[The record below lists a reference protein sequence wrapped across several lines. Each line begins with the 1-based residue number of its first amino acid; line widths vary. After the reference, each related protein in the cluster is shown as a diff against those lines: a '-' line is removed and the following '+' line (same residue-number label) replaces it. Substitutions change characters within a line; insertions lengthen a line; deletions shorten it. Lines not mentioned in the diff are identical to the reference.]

1 MKNLIFLILII
12 IWFGLILPGCKN
24 KDYREEIKVKK
35 SEVTEQKQAETGN
48 QKTGDEKEPQKNLSN
63 QTITSK
69 EVKQHIG
76 DSVTIKGYVSDIYL
90 TDKVAYL
97 NFENKFPKNVFA
109 CAIFS
114 GKFEEFG
121 DLSKFKNKNVEVTGK
136 ISTYKNKPQV
146 ILESAG
152 QIKIIP

>member
-1 MKNLIFLILII
+1 MKNLICFILI
-12 IWFGLILPGCKN
+12 WAGLIWSGCKS
-24 KDYREEIKVKK
+24 KDSTEEIKIKK
-35 SEVTEQKQAETGN
+35 NEVIEQNNNRTSEEE
-48 QKTGDEKEPQKNLSN
+48 KTDDDKSGERLSK

-76 DSVTIKGYVSDIYL
+76 DSITIKGFVADVFM

-109 CAIFS
+109 CAVFS

-121 DLSKFKNKNVEVTGK
+121 DLSKYKNKNVEVTGK
-136 ISTYKNKPQV
+136 ISTYK
-146 ILESAG
+146 ISHR
-152 QIKIIP
+152 

>member
-1 MKNLIFLILII
+1 MKNLICFILI
-12 IWFGLILPGCKN
+12 WAGLNWSGCKS
-24 KDYREEIKVKK
+24 KDSTEEIKIKK
-35 SEVTEQKQAETGN
+35 NEVIEQNNNRTTEEEKTDDDKSGERLSKQI
-48 QKTGDEKEPQKNLSN
+48 
-63 QTITSK
+63 ITSK

-76 DSVTIKGYVSDIYL
+76 DSITIKGFVADVFM

-109 CAIFS
+109 CAVFS
-114 GKFEEFG
+114 SKFEEFG
-121 DLSKFKNKNVEVTGK
+121 DLSKYKNKNVEVTGK

-146 ILESAG
+146 ILESNS